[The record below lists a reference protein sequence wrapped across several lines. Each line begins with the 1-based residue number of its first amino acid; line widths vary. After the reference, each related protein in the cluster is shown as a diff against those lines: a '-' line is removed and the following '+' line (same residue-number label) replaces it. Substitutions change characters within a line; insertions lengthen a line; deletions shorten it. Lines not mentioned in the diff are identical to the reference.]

1 MRIGRTRAPSLA
13 RVVVCLAF
21 AATTAIADDAH
32 RHAGD
37 VLRYA
42 MPAGVFASELWPT
55 PMVVP
60 ADLDLRRL

>member
-32 RHAGD
+32 RHDGD
-37 VLRYA
+37 LLRYA
-42 MPAGVFASELWPT
+42 IEAVLVVGVIVTGRILC
-55 PMVVP
+55 
-60 ADLDLRRL
+60 RKRC